1 MKNTY
6 FLVLALFA
14 AIGLSSCLK
23 SLNDV
28 NLSDVPSVKL
38 FEIAPSEN
46 PSLGANDRLYS
57 IAFGIL
63 TTPQTLKIPV
73 YLNTTSGTY
82 PNDVTVTLA
91 KDTAAITDYNKK
103 DTTGATNF
111 EFLPDSTFST
121 TTPLTVVIP
130 AGQKFGYLVV
140 NINSSKVDL
149 FTQYMLSYKIVGVPS
164 GSSISGT
171 RSSVQYKVAIKNKY
185 DGKYALRFELKGWA
199 AYGIVSDGKSHLWP
213 NDIGEDVGVET
224 SGPNTVVINIG
235 DAYNQPGFTTALAAT
250 SFGATYPEYAFDL
263 ATDKLTDV
271 YNLSADDG
279 RGRKFKLNPNV
290 TDSRYD
296 PATKTIYAAYI
307 MQQNGRP
314 DQEIYDTLE
323 YTGPR

>member
-14 AIGLSSCLK
+14 AFGLSSCLK

-28 NLSDVPSVKL
+28 NLGDIPSNKIIEL
-38 FEIAPSEN
+38 APSEN
-46 PSLGANDRLYS
+46 PSLGAADRVYS
-57 IAFGIL
+57 VSFDISS
-63 TTPQTLKIPV
+63 TPQTLKIPV

-91 KDTAAITDYNKK
+91 KDTAAITAYNTA
-103 DTTGATNF
+103 DGSSNF
-111 EFLPDSTFST
+111 EFLPDSTFTT

-140 NINSSKVDL
+140 KVNSDKVDL
-149 FTQYMLSYKIVGVPS
+149 FSEYMLSYKVVGAPA
-164 GSSISGT
+164 GALISDT
-171 RSSVQYKVAIKNKY
+171 RGSVQYKIAIKNKY
-185 DGKYALRFELKGWA
+185 DGSYDLKFKMKGWG
-199 AYGIVSDGKSHLWP
+199 AYGIITDDNSHDW
-213 NDIGEDVGVET
+213 GEVGVET
-224 SGPNTVVINIG
+224 SGPNTIVINIG
-235 DAYNQPGFTTALAAT
+235 SAYNQPGFTTDGSLT
-250 SFGATYPEYAFDL
+250 SFGATYPEYTFDL

-271 YNLSADDG
+271 SNLSPDDG

-314 DQEIYDTLE
+314 DQEIYDTLV